1 MIAGA
6 GTVED
11 VSRVN
16 ARRRTGVAAIRAYS
30 RQRIGRGKRM
40 SELLI
45 ELDYLTHRGPGLEP
59 IEATIDILKR

>member
-16 ARRRTGVAAIRAYS
+16 ARRRTGVVAIRAYS
-30 RQRIGRGKRM
+30 RQRIGRGKRT